1 MDFEGTIRQY
11 VFLGRPST
19 KGWCQVLCRV
29 CNDHGRKGLRSAF
42 KFGPDEFGYHCFN
55 CEIGAQFS
63 AHSQTMPSED
73 METILRAFGIPD
85 DFLDELKLRVIH
97 NRTNGSTVA
106 QQVFNKSKSSG
117 AKVLQVPSYFKL
129 LTDMAED
136 EPIRQLAELH
146 LAEERAM
153 SSGDYPF
160 FIALRDPNDKAS
172 FKLANRLIIPIFNT
186 AGQIIFWQGR
196 DIVGN
201 QERKYL
207 SVDTERDSV
216 LYGMAELQNR
226 TNAPLFLT
234 EGFFDAFHV
243 RGCATLGRQLTPEM
257 FEMLD
262 LCPREKII
270 IPDFAGNGQDLALQG
285 VRHGWKVSIPEFGQC
300 KDVTEAIVKYG
311 KLYVYKN
318 IMDNIYSGT
327 AAETMIGLHCK

>member
-1 MDFEGTIRQY
+1 MDFESTIRQY
-11 VFLGRPST
+11 VFLGRPSN

-42 KFGPDEFGYHCFN
+42 KFGPEEFGYHCFN

-63 AHSQTMPSED
+63 AYSQTMPSED
-73 METILRAFGIPD
+73 MEIILAAFGIPD
-85 DFLDELKLRVIH
+85 EFLNELKMMVIN
-97 NRTNGSTVA
+97 NRTDGSAV
-106 QQVFNKSKSSG
+106 QQHVFNKAKTSG
-117 AKVLQVPSYFKL
+117 AKVLEVPPYFKL
-129 LTDMAED
+129 VTDFAED
-136 EPIRQLAELH
+136 DPIRQLAEMH
-146 LAEERAM
+146 LADERAM
-153 SSGDYPF
+153 TSADYPF
-160 FIALRDPNDKAS
+160 FIGLRDPNDKDS
-172 FKLANRLIIPIFNT
+172 FKWTNRLIIPIVNN
-186 AGQIIFWQGR
+186 AGKMIFWQGR
-196 DIVGN
+196 DIIGN

-216 LYGMAELQNR
+216 LYGMSELQNR
-226 TNAPLFLT
+226 TNAPLFIT

-243 RGCATLGRQLTPEM
+243 KGCATLGRQLTPEM

>member
-1 MDFEGTIRQY
+1 MDFESSIRQY
-11 VFLGRPST
+11 VFLGRPNGN
-19 KGWCQVLCRV
+19 GWCQVLCAV

-42 KFGPDEFGYHCFN
+42 RFEPDGFGYHCFN

-73 METILRAFGIPD
+73 MERILTAFGVPD
-85 DFLDELKLRVIH
+85 EFLNDLKMMVIH
-97 NRTNGSTVA
+97 NRTDGSGVQTH
-106 QQVFNKSKSSG
+106 VFNKAKTSG
-117 AKVLQVPSYFKL
+117 AKVLDIPSYFKPL
-129 LTDMAED
+129 SELAED
-136 EPIRQLAELH
+136 EPIRQLAEMH

-153 SSGDYPF
+153 SIADYPF
-160 FIALRDPNDKAS
+160 YIAQRDPADKTS
-172 FKLANRLIIPIFNT
+172 IKWANRLIIPIFNN
-186 AGQIIFWQGR
+186 AGKVIFWQGR

-207 SVDTERDSV
+207 SVDTPRDSV
-216 LYGMAELQNR
+216 LYGISELQNR
-226 TNAPLFLT
+226 TNAPLFIT

-243 RGCATLGRQLTPEM
+243 RGVATLGRQLTPEM

>member
-1 MDFEGTIRQY
+1 MDFESTIRQY

-29 CNDHGRKGLRSAF
+29 CGDHGRKGLRSAF

-63 AHSQTMPSED
+63 SHSQTMPSED
-73 METILRAFGIPD
+73 MERILSAFGVPD
-85 DFLDELKLRVIH
+85 EFLNELKMQVIY
-97 NRTNGSTVA
+97 NRTNGASVG
-106 QQVFNKSKSSG
+106 QQVFNKSRLSG
-117 AKVLQVPSYFKL
+117 AKVIEMPSYFKL
-129 LTDMAED
+129 LTDITED
-136 EPIRQLAELH
+136 EPIRQLAEMH
-146 LAEERAM
+146 LSEERAM
-153 SSGDYPF
+153 TSADYPF
-160 FIALRDPNDKAS
+160 YIATRDPTIKES
-172 FKLANRLIIPIFNT
+172 FKFANRLVIPIFNQ
-186 AGQIIFWQGR
+186 ADQLVFWQAR
-196 DIVGN
+196 DIIGG
-201 QERKYL
+201 QLKKYL
-207 SVDTERDSV
+207 NPDVEREGV
-216 LYGMAELQNR
+216 LYGAAELRNR
-226 TNAPLFLT
+226 TNAPLFVT

-243 RGCATLGRQLTPEM
+243 RGVATLGRQLTTDMVEV
-257 FEMLD
+257 LD

-270 IPDFAGNGQDLALQG
+270 IPDFKGDGQDLALQG